1 MKKNATFV
9 KAKGRAEI
17 GATRRG
23 KGMKIMAIVESPWLA
38 AIGKHA
44 CGHPARS
51 PPGAAA
57 FDFYMISYAKTA
69 SR

>member
-9 KAKGRAEI
+9 KVQGSRRDWGK
-17 GATRRG
+17 RRG
-23 KGMKIMAIVESPWLA
+23 KVMKIMAIVESPWLA

-57 FDFYMISYAKTA
+57 FDFYMISCAETA